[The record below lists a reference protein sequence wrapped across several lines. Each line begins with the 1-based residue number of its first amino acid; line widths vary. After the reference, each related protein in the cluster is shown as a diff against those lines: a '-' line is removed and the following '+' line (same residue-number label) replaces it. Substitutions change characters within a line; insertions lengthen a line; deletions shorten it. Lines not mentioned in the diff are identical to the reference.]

1 MTKKQLI
8 KYMKLDPG
16 YCAKMDDMDPGTA
29 LVEVYKELDPSVDW
43 DEWEEEGFPEMPD
56 NYVWNEF
63 DSLVLYGALVNKYGD
78 SIPKDAVEVAYLDE
92 DYGWEF
98 ARLHD
103 LYDTIYDNIE
113 YELED

>member
-8 KYMKLDPG
+8 KYMELDPG
-16 YCAKMDDMDPGTA
+16 YCSKMDEIDPGTA

-43 DEWEEEGFPEMPD
+43 DEWEEECFPEMPD

-63 DSLVLYGALVNKYGD
+63 DSLVIYGALVNKYGD
-78 SIPKDAVEVAYLDE
+78 RIPKDAVEVAYLDA